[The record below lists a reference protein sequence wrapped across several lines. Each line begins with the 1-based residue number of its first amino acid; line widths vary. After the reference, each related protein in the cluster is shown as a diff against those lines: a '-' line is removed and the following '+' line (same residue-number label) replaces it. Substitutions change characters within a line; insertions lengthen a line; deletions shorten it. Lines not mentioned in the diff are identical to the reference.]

1 MILFI
6 YLFFSVASSMMFVKK
21 KRMMEVFPSSWR
33 NLWTEWQLRGLILL
47 SLATQIVL
55 VILGNRRKYIAGTW
69 IRFTVW
75 SAYLLADSIALMA
88 AGIISNDLG
97 DVYNANGLLD
107 AKYELITFWAPL
119 LLLHLGGTDTITA
132 YSLEDNE
139 LWKRQSL
146 GVVIQAIAT
155 LYIWLTAWTSTRLSL
170 LFILMFFVGL
180 VKYWERVRVL
190 YLASE
195 KKFRDSIPDIPTNE
209 SKIMEKCNLK
219 QLEGYHLTRHQVFEV
234 EVPVHSA
241 KNSSSNE
248 LLTAYS
254 LLEMVKRLFAD
265 LILGFQDRDA
275 SRENFERLSSL
286 EAFRVIEIELGFIY
300 DMLYTKA
307 MTIYSRWGIAR
318 RIIAIFVILTV
329 LVLFA
334 TLKEKHHHSKID
346 VIITLVLLAAAL
358 LLELYAFKELLVSDQ
373 TAHWLIKHK
382 KTHFTTFL
390 RVINLTLRPELDK
403 KCRWSESIGQFS
415 LLNFALGKKSRAYY
429 GILKMLH
436 IDEMLVIQSD
446 HIPKPHIDD
455 IKILI
460 FKEIKNVRDGDGAEI
475 DSKDFN
481 LEYWYGRR
489 GGRTLER
496 RNRKDLDWS
505 VTGFGF
511 DQSILI
517 WHLATEICYFQDFIQ
532 PCAIRAPANEESGER
547 EPEDEKS
554 TKGLNRQRC
563 NYLSQYMLYLLVRHP
578 NMLPIGMGHIKF
590 RDIYSEVR
598 AFIEEHMGKSVK
610 GITLAEASEKLT
622 ELKAEVMLTVGGTD
636 RSKRHRSN
644 NVIFNA
650 CKLASQLGKGEEK
663 WEIIKNVWLEM
674 LGHAASQCKGRLHAQ
689 QLRRGGELLTHVWLL
704 MAHFGL
710 TDHFKIERSRA
721 IAEAILR

>member
-1 MILFI
+1 
-6 YLFFSVASSMMFVKK
+6 MMFVKK
-21 KRMMEVFPSSWR
+21 KSVMEVFPSSWR

-55 VILGNRRKYIAGTW
+55 VILGNRRKYIAGPW

-97 DVYNANGLLD
+97 DVYNANGLVD

-139 LWKRQSL
+139 LWKRHSL

-170 LFILMFFVGL
+170 LFILMLFVGL
-180 VKYWERVRVL
+180 VKYCERVWVL

-195 KKFRDSIPDIPTNE
+195 NTFRDSIPDIPTNE
-209 SKIMEKCNLK
+209 SKIMEKCHLK
-219 QLEGYHLTRHQVFEV
+219 QFEGYHLTTHQVFEV
-234 EVPVHSA
+234 DVPIHSA
-241 KNSSSNE
+241 KNSSPNEHKPIPHEKE

-265 LILGFQDRDA
+265 LILGYQDRDA
-275 SRENFERLSSL
+275 SRENIGRLSSL

-318 RIIAIFVILTV
+318 RIIAIFVILIE

-334 TLKEKHHHSKID
+334 TLREKHHHSKID

-358 LLELYAFKELLVSDQ
+358 LLELYAFRELLVSDQ

-390 RVINLTLRPELDK
+390 RPKWDK
-403 KCRWSESIGQFS
+403 KRRWSKSIGQFS
-415 LLNFALGKKSRAYY
+415 MLKFALGKKPLPYY
-429 GILKMLH
+429 VILKIN
-436 IDEMLVIQSD
+436 IDEMLEIQLD
-446 HIPKPHIDD
+446 HIPEPHIDD
-455 IKILI
+455 IKLLI
-460 FKEIKNVRDGDGAEI
+460 FDEIKNVRDLAEI
-475 DSKDFN
+475 DSKDKD
-481 LEYWYGRR
+481 LKYWYGRR

-496 RNRKDLDWS
+496 CNRNDLDWS
-505 VTGFGF
+505 VKEFGF

-517 WHLATEICYFQDFIQ
+517 WHLATEICYFQNFIH
-532 PCAIRAPANEESGER
+532 PNRIRERANKKSGGR
-547 EPEDEKS
+547 EPEDGIS

-563 NYLSQYMLYLLVRHP
+563 NYLSQYMLYLLVRRP
-578 NMLPIGMGHIKF
+578 NMLPTGMGHIKF

-610 GITLAEASEKLT
+610 GITLAEASEKLS
-622 ELKAEVMLTVGGTD
+622 EVKAEVMLTVGGTD

-710 TDHFKIERSRA
+710 TDHFQIPRSRA